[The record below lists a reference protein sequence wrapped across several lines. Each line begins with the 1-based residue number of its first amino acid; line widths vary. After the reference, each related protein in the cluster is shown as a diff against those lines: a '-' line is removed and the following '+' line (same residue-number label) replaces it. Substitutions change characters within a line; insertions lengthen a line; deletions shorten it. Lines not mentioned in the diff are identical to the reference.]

1 MVLWQL
7 WATVCAFACV
17 GGWLLG
23 EAHGC
28 LAGDE
33 AAVGERSAVDAL
45 RAEAFGWLGV
55 KEILHLL
62 CCVYSLF
69 ASGTYWGNRG
79 AIGSQVIGRLQPV
92 RIVWVHVLGR
102 EVELAILLA
111 RHLGLLVSIRPGTCR
126 LIDIWHLGL
135 RHLRKL
141 PRLWIWH
148 DASRNTLAYV
158 WSLTLTAILR
168 MILLSALSQH
178 GVPLLKLVCWVLLL
192 RCSLQRF
199 EDQRLLV

>member
-1 MVLWQL
+1 M
-7 WATVCAFACV
+7 
-17 GGWLLG
+17 G
-23 EAHGC
+23 EADGRF
-28 LAGDE
+28 AGDE

-45 RAEAFGWLGV
+45 SAEAFGWLGV
-55 KEILHLL
+55 KEILHLF
-62 CCVYSLF
+62 SLF
-69 ASGTYWGNRG
+69 ASGTYWGNTG

-111 RHLGLLVSIRPGTCR
+111 RHLRLLVSIRPGTCR

-148 DASRNTLAYV
+148 DASRNTLAHV

-168 MILLSALSQH
+168 MILLSALSHH
-178 GVPLLKLVCWVLLL
+178 GVPLLKLICWVLLL